1 MRRAGSRLQPAV
13 VALLALVL
21 TAPPVSAAETISG
34 SVANNPDLKDYCLL
48 NWSLTGL
55 DRSQTYRVDVIAID
69 GSATERI
76 ASQPNYSSL
85 SFTYINDGSFASHL
99 RSDWG
104 LGGSYGV
111 VGWRFDLYRTT
122 GGTSDKIDWLSVS
135 QGCTFKGPKSK
146 RR

>member
-1 MRRAGSRLQPAV
+1 MGTPIPGCQVRIAADGEI
-13 VALLALVL
+13 LLLHDGEL
-21 TAPPVSAAETISG
+21 
-34 SVANNPDLKDYCLL
+34 
-48 NWSLTGL
+48 GL

-122 GGTSDKIDWLSVS
+122 GGTSVKIDWLSVS
-135 QGCTFKGPKSK
+135 QGCTFKGPKPK